1 MGTSQIIML
10 VLLGINLL
18 LGAYYHGKPR
28 NGNYNFWITAISA
41 GLYFLI
47 LTTGGFFK

>member
-1 MGTSQIIML
+1 MGTSQIIM
-10 VLLGINLL
+10 VIFMGINLL
-18 LGAYYHGKPR
+18 LGAYLHGKPKT
-28 NGNYNFWITAISA
+28 GDYNFWITAISA

>member
-1 MGTSQIIML
+1 MGTSQIIM
-10 VLLGINLL
+10 VIFMGINLL
-18 LGAYYHGKPR
+18 LGAYLHGKPK
-28 NGNYNFWITAISA
+28 GGHYNFWITAISA